1 MNKPATI
8 GVVSLGCPK
17 AGSDT
22 EQILTRLRAEG
33 YDISGSYQ
41 DADLVVV
48 NTCGFIDAAKEE
60 SLQTILQMAEFKK
73 TGRCRGLIV
82 AGCLGQRYQQEL
94 LDEMPEVEV
103 ILGTAAWGRIQEAE
117 AAALEGRRA
126 LFIDSLTT
134 LYDEKTPRIS
144 TMPSYS
150 AYVKVA
156 EGCSNCCTYCVIP
169 SVRGAFRSRPIE
181 SVVEEVRHLA
191 QKGVREINLVA
202 QDTTSYGKD
211 LYGQPNLV
219 ALLKELAV
227 IDGVEWIRLLYCY
240 PRYFTDELIAYMA
253 SEPKIC
259 RYVDLPLQHIHD
271 GVLQA
276 MNRRDRQA
284 DIDLLLQKIRQAMPD
299 VVLRTSFIVGFPGE
313 TEEQFAFLEQWL
325 ETARFDHVGVFTYSQ
340 EEGTAAGAMAE
351 QVPEEV
357 KQERYHRLMALQSK
371 ISEEINRS
379 LEGRELEVIVTG
391 LDETRPEVI
400 LARSYREAP
409 DVDGQIYV
417 ETSGQDG
424 LKVGDSLK
432 VRIAQGFSYDLVAE
446 IVD

>member
-1 MNKPATI
+1 MIKA
-8 GVVSLGCPK
+8 GFVSLGCVK
-17 AGSDT
+17 NLVDT
-22 EQILTRLRAEG
+22 EVMLGLLQDGGVELIDDPAEADIL
-33 YDISGSYQ
+33 
-41 DADLVVV
+41 VV

-94 LDEMPEVEV
+94 LDEMPEVDV
-103 ILGTAAWGRIQEAE
+103 ILGTAAWGRIQEAV

-211 LYGQPNLV
+211 LYGQPNLL

>member
-1 MNKPATI
+1 MIKA
-8 GVVSLGCPK
+8 GFVSLGCVK
-17 AGSDT
+17 NLVDT
-22 EQILTRLRAEG
+22 EVMLGLLQDGGVELIDDPAEADIL
-33 YDISGSYQ
+33 
-41 DADLVVV
+41 VV

-94 LDEMPEVEV
+94 LDEMPEVDV
-103 ILGTAAWGRIQEAE
+103 ILGTAAWGRIQEAV

-259 RYVDLPLQHIHD
+259 HYVDLPLQHIHD

>member
-1 MNKPATI
+1 MIKA
-8 GVVSLGCPK
+8 GFVSLGCVK
-17 AGSDT
+17 NLVDT
-22 EQILTRLRAEG
+22 EVMLGLLQDGGVELIDDPAEADIL
-33 YDISGSYQ
+33 
-41 DADLVVV
+41 VV

-94 LDEMPEVEV
+94 LDEMPEVDV
-103 ILGTAAWGRIQEAE
+103 ILGTAAWGRIQEAV
-117 AAALEGRRA
+117 AVVLEGRRA

-134 LYDEKTPRIS
+134 LYDEKTPRVS

-181 SVVEEVRHLA
+181 SIVAEVRRLA
-191 QKGVREINLVA
+191 GQGVREINLVA

-219 ALLKELAV
+219 ALLKELAAV
-227 IDGVEWIRLLYCY
+227 DGVEWIRLLYCY

-271 GVLQA
+271 TILQA
-276 MNRRDRQA
+276 MNRQDRQA
-284 DIDLLLQKIRQAMPD
+284 DIDKLLQKIRQAMPD

-313 TEEQFAFLEQWL
+313 TEAQFAFLEQWL

-340 EEGTAAGAMAE
+340 EEGTVAGAMEE

-379 LEGRELEVIVTG
+379 LEGRELAVIVTG
-391 LDETRPEVI
+391 MDEERPEVI

-417 ETSGQDG
+417 ETSGQEG

-446 IVD
+446 IVE

>member
-1 MNKPATI
+1 MIKA
-8 GVVSLGCPK
+8 GFVSLGCVK
-17 AGSDT
+17 NLVDT
-22 EQILTRLRAEG
+22 EVMLGLLQDGGVELIDDPAEADIL
-33 YDISGSYQ
+33 
-41 DADLVVV
+41 VV

-94 LDEMPEVEV
+94 LDEMPEVDV
-103 ILGTAAWGRIQEAE
+103 ILGTAAWGRIQEAV
-117 AAALEGRRA
+117 AVALEGRRA

-181 SVVEEVRHLA
+181 SVVEEVRRLA

-219 ALLKELAV
+219 ALLKELAAV
-227 IDGVEWIRLLYCY
+227 EGVEWIRLLYCY

-271 GVLQA
+271 TVLQA

-313 TEEQFAFLEQWL
+313 TEAQFAFLEQWL

-340 EEGTAAGAMAE
+340 EEGTVAGAMAE
-351 QVPEEV
+351 QVPDEV

-417 ETSGQDG
+417 ETSGQEG

>member
-1 MNKPATI
+1 MIKA
-8 GVVSLGCPK
+8 GFVSLGCVK
-17 AGSDT
+17 NLVDT
-22 EQILTRLRAEG
+22 EVMLGLLQDGGVELIGDPAEADIL
-33 YDISGSYQ
+33 
-41 DADLVVV
+41 VV

-60 SLQTILQMAEFKK
+60 SLQTILQMAEYKK

-94 LDEMPEVEV
+94 LDEMPEVDV
-103 ILGTAAWGRIQEAE
+103 ILGTAAWGRIQEAV
-117 AAALEGRRA
+117 AVVMDGRRA
-126 LFIDSLTT
+126 LFIDRLTT

-181 SVVEEVRHLA
+181 SVVEEVRRLA

-219 ALLKELAV
+219 ALLRELAAV
-227 IDGVEWIRLLYCY
+227 EGVEWIRLLYCY

-271 GVLQA
+271 TVLQA

-313 TEEQFAFLEQWL
+313 TEEQFAFLEQWM
-325 ETARFDHVGVFTYSQ
+325 EAARFDHVGVFTYSQ
-340 EEGTAAGAMAE
+340 EEGTVAGAMEE
-351 QVPEEV
+351 QVLDEV

-417 ETSGQDG
+417 ETSGQEG

>member
-1 MNKPATI
+1 MIKA
-8 GVVSLGCPK
+8 GFVSLGCVK
-17 AGSDT
+17 NLVDT
-22 EQILTRLRAEG
+22 EVMLGLLQDGGVELIDDPAEADIL
-33 YDISGSYQ
+33 
-41 DADLVVV
+41 VV

-94 LDEMPEVEV
+94 LDEMPEVDV
-103 ILGTAAWGRIQEAE
+103 ILGTAAWGRIQEAV

-340 EEGTAAGAMAE
+340 EEGTAAGTMAE

>member
-1 MNKPATI
+1 MIKA
-8 GVVSLGCPK
+8 GFVSLGCVK
-17 AGSDT
+17 NLVDT
-22 EQILTRLRAEG
+22 EVMLGLLQDGGVELIDDPAEADIL
-33 YDISGSYQ
+33 
-41 DADLVVV
+41 VV

-94 LDEMPEVEV
+94 LDEMPEVDV
-103 ILGTAAWGRIQEAE
+103 ILGTAAWGRIQEAV

-351 QVPEEV
+351 QVPDEV

-379 LEGRELEVIVTG
+379 LEGRELQVIVTG
-391 LDETRPEVI
+391 LDEERSEVI

>member
-1 MNKPATI
+1 MIKA
-8 GVVSLGCPK
+8 GFVSLGCVK
-17 AGSDT
+17 NLVDT
-22 EQILTRLRAEG
+22 EVMLGLLQDGGVELIDDPAEADIL
-33 YDISGSYQ
+33 
-41 DADLVVV
+41 VV

-94 LDEMPEVEV
+94 LDEMPEVDV
-103 ILGTAAWGRIQEAE
+103 ILGTAAWGRIQEAV

-191 QKGVREINLVA
+191 HKGVREINLVA

-351 QVPEEV
+351 QVPDEV

>member
-1 MNKPATI
+1 MLGLLQDGGVELIDDPAE
-8 GVVSLGCPK
+8 
-17 AGSDT
+17 AD
-22 EQILTRLRAEG
+22 IL
-33 YDISGSYQ
+33 
-41 DADLVVV
+41 VV

-94 LDEMPEVEV
+94 LDEMPEVDV
-103 ILGTAAWGRIQEAE
+103 ILGTAAWGRIQEAV

>member
-1 MNKPATI
+1 MIKA
-8 GVVSLGCPK
+8 GFVSLGCVK
-17 AGSDT
+17 NLVDT
-22 EQILTRLRAEG
+22 EVMLGLLQDGGVELIDDPAEADIL
-33 YDISGSYQ
+33 
-41 DADLVVV
+41 VV

-94 LDEMPEVEV
+94 LDEMPEVDV
-103 ILGTAAWGRIQEAE
+103 ILGTAAWGRIQEAV

>member
-1 MNKPATI
+1 MIKA
-8 GVVSLGCPK
+8 GFVSLGCVK
-17 AGSDT
+17 NLVDT
-22 EQILTRLRAEG
+22 EVMLGLLQDGGVELIDDPAEADIL
-33 YDISGSYQ
+33 
-41 DADLVVV
+41 VV

-94 LDEMPEVEV
+94 LDEMPEVDV
-103 ILGTAAWGRIQEAE
+103 ILGTAAWGRIQEAV

-219 ALLKELAV
+219 ALLTELAV
-227 IDGVEWIRLLYCY
+227 IEGVEWIRLLYCY

-351 QVPEEV
+351 QVPDEV

-371 ISEEINRS
+371 ISEEINLS
-379 LEGRELEVIVTG
+379 LEGRELQVIVTG

>member
-1 MNKPATI
+1 MIKA
-8 GVVSLGCPK
+8 GFVSLGCVK
-17 AGSDT
+17 NLVDT
-22 EQILTRLRAEG
+22 EVMLGLLQDGGVELIDDPAEADIL
-33 YDISGSYQ
+33 
-41 DADLVVV
+41 VV

-94 LDEMPEVEV
+94 LDEMPEVDV
-103 ILGTAAWGRIQEAE
+103 ILGTAAWGRIQEAV

-391 LDETRPEVI
+391 LDETHPEVI

>member
-1 MNKPATI
+1 MIKA
-8 GVVSLGCPK
+8 GFVSLGCVK
-17 AGSDT
+17 NLVDT
-22 EQILTRLRAEG
+22 EVMLGLLQDGGVELIDDPAEADIL
-33 YDISGSYQ
+33 
-41 DADLVVV
+41 VV

-94 LDEMPEVEV
+94 LDEMPEVDV
-103 ILGTAAWGRIQEAE
+103 ILGTAAWGRIQEAV
-117 AAALEGRRA
+117 AVALEGRRA

-181 SVVEEVRHLA
+181 SVVEEVRRLA

-219 ALLKELAV
+219 ALLKELAA
-227 IDGVEWIRLLYCY
+227 IEGVEWIRLLYCY

-271 GVLQA
+271 TVLQA

-313 TEEQFAFLEQWL
+313 TEAQFAFLEQWL

-340 EEGTAAGAMAE
+340 EEGTVAGAMAE
-351 QVPEEV
+351 QVPDEV

-417 ETSGQDG
+417 ETSGQEG
-424 LKVGDSLK
+424 LKVGGSLK

>member
-1 MNKPATI
+1 MIKA
-8 GVVSLGCPK
+8 GFVSLGCVK
-17 AGSDT
+17 NLVDT
-22 EQILTRLRAEG
+22 EVMLGLLQDGGVELIDNPAEADIL
-33 YDISGSYQ
+33 
-41 DADLVVV
+41 VV

-94 LDEMPEVEV
+94 LDEMPEVDV
-103 ILGTAAWGRIQEAE
+103 ILGTAAWGRIQEAV
-117 AAALEGRRA
+117 AVVLEGRRA

-134 LYDEKTPRIS
+134 LYDEKTPRVS

-181 SVVEEVRHLA
+181 SIVEEVRRLA
-191 QKGVREINLVA
+191 GQGVREINLVA

-219 ALLKELAV
+219 ALLKELAAV
-227 IDGVEWIRLLYCY
+227 DGVEWIRLLYCY

-271 GVLQA
+271 TILQA

-284 DIDLLLQKIRQAMPD
+284 DIDMLLQKIRQAMPD
-299 VVLRTSFIVGFPGE
+299 VVLRTSVIVGFPGE
-313 TEEQFAFLEQWL
+313 TEAQFAFLEQWL
-325 ETARFDHVGVFTYSQ
+325 EKARFDHVGVFTYSQ
-340 EEGTAAGAMAE
+340 EEGTVAGSMEA

-379 LEGRELEVIVTG
+379 LEGRELAVIVTG
-391 LDETRPEVI
+391 LDEERPEVI

-417 ETSGQDG
+417 ETSGQEG
-424 LKVGDSLK
+424 LKVGDSLN

-446 IVD
+446 IVE

>member
-1 MNKPATI
+1 MIKA
-8 GVVSLGCPK
+8 GFVSLGCVK
-17 AGSDT
+17 NLVDT
-22 EQILTRLRAEG
+22 EVMLGLLQDGGVELIDDPAEADIL
-33 YDISGSYQ
+33 
-41 DADLVVV
+41 VV

-60 SLQTILQMAEFKK
+60 SLQTILQMAEYKK

-94 LDEMPEVEV
+94 LDEMPEVDV
-103 ILGTAAWGRIQEAE
+103 ILGTAAWGRIQEAV
-117 AAALEGRRA
+117 AVVMDGRRA

-181 SVVEEVRHLA
+181 SVVEEVRRLA

-219 ALLKELAV
+219 ALLRELAAV
-227 IDGVEWIRLLYCY
+227 EGVEWIRLLYCY

-271 GVLQA
+271 TVLQA

-313 TEEQFAFLEQWL
+313 TEEQFAFLEQWM

-340 EEGTAAGAMAE
+340 EEGTVAGAMEE
-351 QVPEEV
+351 QVLDEV

-417 ETSGQDG
+417 ETSGQEG

>member
-1 MNKPATI
+1 MIKA
-8 GVVSLGCPK
+8 GFVSLGCVK
-17 AGSDT
+17 NLVDT
-22 EQILTRLRAEG
+22 EVMLGLLQDGGVELIDDPAEADIL
-33 YDISGSYQ
+33 
-41 DADLVVV
+41 VV

-94 LDEMPEVEV
+94 LDEMPEVDV
-103 ILGTAAWGRIQEAE
+103 ILGTAAWGRIQEAV

-191 QKGVREINLVA
+191 HKGVREINLVA

-219 ALLKELAV
+219 ALLTELAV
-227 IDGVEWIRLLYCY
+227 IEGVEWIRLLYCY

-351 QVPEEV
+351 QVPDEV

-379 LEGRELEVIVTG
+379 LEGRELQVIVTG

>member
-1 MNKPATI
+1 MIKA
-8 GVVSLGCPK
+8 GFVSLGCVK
-17 AGSDT
+17 NLVDT
-22 EQILTRLRAEG
+22 EVMLGLLQDGGVELIDDPAEADIL
-33 YDISGSYQ
+33 
-41 DADLVVV
+41 VV

-94 LDEMPEVEV
+94 LDEMPEVDV
-103 ILGTAAWGRIQEAE
+103 ILGTAAWGRIQEAV

-191 QKGVREINLVA
+191 HKGVREINLVA

-325 ETARFDHVGVFTYSQ
+325 ETARLDHVGVFTYSQ

>member
-1 MNKPATI
+1 MIKA
-8 GVVSLGCPK
+8 GFVSLGCVK
-17 AGSDT
+17 NLVDT
-22 EQILTRLRAEG
+22 EVMLGLLQDGGVELIDDPAEADIL
-33 YDISGSYQ
+33 
-41 DADLVVV
+41 VV

-94 LDEMPEVEV
+94 LDEMPEVDV
-103 ILGTAAWGRIQEAE
+103 ILGTAAWGRIQEAV

-191 QKGVREINLVA
+191 HKGVREINLVA

-219 ALLKELAV
+219 ALLTELAA
-227 IDGVEWIRLLYCY
+227 IEGVEWIRLLYCY

-351 QVPEEV
+351 QVPDEV

>member
-1 MNKPATI
+1 MIKA
-8 GVVSLGCPK
+8 GFVSLGCVK
-17 AGSDT
+17 NLVDT
-22 EQILTRLRAEG
+22 EVMLGLLQDGGVELIDDPAEADIL
-33 YDISGSYQ
+33 
-41 DADLVVV
+41 VV

-94 LDEMPEVEV
+94 LDEMPEVDV
-103 ILGTAAWGRIQEAE
+103 ILGTAAWGRIQEAV

-219 ALLKELAV
+219 ALLTELAV
-227 IDGVEWIRLLYCY
+227 IEGVEWIRLLYCY

-351 QVPEEV
+351 QVPDEV

-379 LEGRELEVIVTG
+379 LEGRELQVIVTG
-391 LDETRPEVI
+391 LDEERSEVI

>member
-1 MNKPATI
+1 MIKA
-8 GVVSLGCPK
+8 GFVSLGCVK
-17 AGSDT
+17 NLVDT
-22 EQILTRLRAEG
+22 EVMLGLLQDGGVELIDDPAEADIL
-33 YDISGSYQ
+33 
-41 DADLVVV
+41 VV

-94 LDEMPEVEV
+94 LDEMPEVDV
-103 ILGTAAWGRIQEAE
+103 ILGTAAWGRIQEAV

-219 ALLKELAV
+219 ALLTELAV
-227 IDGVEWIRLLYCY
+227 IEGVEWIRLLYCY

-379 LEGRELEVIVTG
+379 LEGRELQVIVTG

>member
-1 MNKPATI
+1 MIKA
-8 GVVSLGCPK
+8 GFVSLGCVK
-17 AGSDT
+17 NLVDT
-22 EQILTRLRAEG
+22 EVMLGLLQDGGVELIDDPAEADIL
-33 YDISGSYQ
+33 
-41 DADLVVV
+41 VV

-94 LDEMPEVEV
+94 LDEMPEVDV
-103 ILGTAAWGRIQEAE
+103 ILGTAAWGRIQEAV

-219 ALLKELAV
+219 ALLKEMAV
-227 IDGVEWIRLLYCY
+227 IEGVEWIRLLYCY

-351 QVPEEV
+351 QVPDEV

>member
-1 MNKPATI
+1 MIKA
-8 GVVSLGCPK
+8 GFVSLGCVK
-17 AGSDT
+17 NLVDT
-22 EQILTRLRAEG
+22 EVMLGLLQDGGVELIDDPAEADIL
-33 YDISGSYQ
+33 
-41 DADLVVV
+41 VV

-94 LDEMPEVEV
+94 LDEMPEVDV
-103 ILGTAAWGRIQEAE
+103 ILGTAAWGRIQEAV

-351 QVPEEV
+351 QVPDEV

>member
-1 MNKPATI
+1 MIKA
-8 GVVSLGCPK
+8 GFVSLGCVK
-17 AGSDT
+17 NLVDT
-22 EQILTRLRAEG
+22 EVMLGLLQDGGVELIDNPAEADIL
-33 YDISGSYQ
+33 
-41 DADLVVV
+41 VV

-82 AGCLGQRYQQEL
+82 AGCLGQRYQQDL
-94 LDEMPEVEV
+94 LDEMPEVDV
-103 ILGTAAWGRIQEAE
+103 ILGTAAWGRIQEAV

-181 SVVEEVRHLA
+181 SIVEEVRRLA

-211 LYGQPNLV
+211 IYGQPNLV
-219 ALLKELAV
+219 ALLKELAA

-271 GVLQA
+271 TVLQA

-284 DIDLLLQKIRQAMPD
+284 DIDTLLQKIRQAMPD

-313 TEEQFAFLEQWL
+313 TEAQFAFLEQWL

-340 EEGTAAGAMAE
+340 EDGTVAGAMEE

-379 LEGRELEVIVTG
+379 LEGRELTVIVTG
-391 LDETRPEVI
+391 LDEARPEVI

-417 ETSGQDG
+417 ETAGQGG
-424 LKVGDSLK
+424 LKVGDTLK

>member
-1 MNKPATI
+1 MIKA
-8 GVVSLGCPK
+8 GFVSLGCVK
-17 AGSDT
+17 NLVDT
-22 EQILTRLRAEG
+22 EVMLGLLQDGGVELIDDPAEADIL
-33 YDISGSYQ
+33 
-41 DADLVVV
+41 VV

-94 LDEMPEVEV
+94 LDEMPEVDV
-103 ILGTAAWGRIQEAE
+103 ILGTAAWGRIQEAV

-219 ALLKELAV
+219 ALLTELAA
-227 IDGVEWIRLLYCY
+227 IEGVEWIRLLYCY

-351 QVPEEV
+351 QVPDEV

-379 LEGRELEVIVTG
+379 LEGRELQVIVTG
-391 LDETRPEVI
+391 LDEERSEVI
-400 LARSYREAP
+400 LARSYRGAP

>member
-1 MNKPATI
+1 MIKA
-8 GVVSLGCPK
+8 GFVSLGCVK
-17 AGSDT
+17 NLVDT
-22 EQILTRLRAEG
+22 EVMLGLLQDGGVELIDDPAEADIL
-33 YDISGSYQ
+33 
-41 DADLVVV
+41 VV

-94 LDEMPEVEV
+94 LDEMPEVDV
-103 ILGTAAWGRIQEAE
+103 ILGTAAWGRIQEAV

-219 ALLKELAV
+219 ALLTELAA
-227 IDGVEWIRLLYCY
+227 IEGVEWIRLLYCY

>member
-1 MNKPATI
+1 MIKA
-8 GVVSLGCPK
+8 GFVSLGCVK
-17 AGSDT
+17 NLVDT
-22 EQILTRLRAEG
+22 EVMLGLLQDGGVELIDDPAEADIL
-33 YDISGSYQ
+33 
-41 DADLVVV
+41 VV

-94 LDEMPEVEV
+94 LDEMPEVDV
-103 ILGTAAWGRIQEAE
+103 ILGTAAWGRIQEAV

-351 QVPEEV
+351 QVQDEV

-379 LEGRELEVIVTG
+379 LEGRELQVIVTG
-391 LDETRPEVI
+391 LDEERSEVI

>member
-1 MNKPATI
+1 MIKA
-8 GVVSLGCPK
+8 GFVSLGCVK
-17 AGSDT
+17 NLVDT
-22 EQILTRLRAEG
+22 EVMLGLLQDGGVELIDDPAEADIL
-33 YDISGSYQ
+33 
-41 DADLVVV
+41 VV

-94 LDEMPEVEV
+94 LDEMPEVDV
-103 ILGTAAWGRIQEAE
+103 ILGTAAWGRIQEAV

-219 ALLKELAV
+219 ALLTELAA
-227 IDGVEWIRLLYCY
+227 IEGVEWIRLLYCY

-351 QVPEEV
+351 QVQDEV

-379 LEGRELEVIVTG
+379 LEGRELQVIVTG
-391 LDETRPEVI
+391 LDEERSEVI

>member
-1 MNKPATI
+1 MIKA
-8 GVVSLGCPK
+8 GFVSLGCVK
-17 AGSDT
+17 NLVDT
-22 EQILTRLRAEG
+22 EVMLGLLQDGGVELIDDPAEADIL
-33 YDISGSYQ
+33 
-41 DADLVVV
+41 VV

-94 LDEMPEVEV
+94 LDEMPEVDV
-103 ILGTAAWGRIQEAE
+103 ILGTAAWGRIQEAV

-191 QKGVREINLVA
+191 HKGVREINLVA

-219 ALLKELAV
+219 ALLTELAV
-227 IDGVEWIRLLYCY
+227 IEGVEWIRLLYCY

-351 QVPEEV
+351 QVPDEV

>member
-1 MNKPATI
+1 MKA
-8 GVVSLGCPK
+8 GFVSLGCVK
-17 AGSDT
+17 NLVDT
-22 EQILTRLRAEG
+22 EVMLGLLQDGGVELIDDPAEADIL
-33 YDISGSYQ
+33 
-41 DADLVVV
+41 VV

-94 LDEMPEVEV
+94 LDEMPEVDV
-103 ILGTAAWGRIQEAE
+103 ILGTAAWGRIQEAV

-351 QVPEEV
+351 QVPDEV

-379 LEGRELEVIVTG
+379 LEGRELQVIVTG

>member
-1 MNKPATI
+1 MIKA
-8 GVVSLGCPK
+8 GFVSLGCVK
-17 AGSDT
+17 NLVDT
-22 EQILTRLRAEG
+22 EVMLGLLQDGGVELIDDPAEADIL
-33 YDISGSYQ
+33 
-41 DADLVVV
+41 VV

-94 LDEMPEVEV
+94 LDEMPEVDV
-103 ILGTAAWGRIQEAE
+103 ILGTAAWGRIQEAV

-150 AYVKVA
+150 AYVTVA

-446 IVD
+446 IVG

>member
-1 MNKPATI
+1 MIKA
-8 GVVSLGCPK
+8 GFVSLGCVK
-17 AGSDT
+17 NLVDT
-22 EQILTRLRAEG
+22 EVMLGLLQDGGVELIDNPAEADIL
-33 YDISGSYQ
+33 
-41 DADLVVV
+41 VV

-94 LDEMPEVEV
+94 LDEMPEVDV
-103 ILGTAAWGRIQEAE
+103 ILGTAAWGRIQEAV
-117 AAALEGRRA
+117 AVVLEGRRA

-134 LYDEKTPRIS
+134 LYDEKTPRVS

-181 SVVEEVRHLA
+181 SIVAEVRRLA
-191 QKGVREINLVA
+191 GQGVREINLVA

-219 ALLKELAV
+219 ALLKELAAV
-227 IDGVEWIRLLYCY
+227 DGVEWIRLLYCY

-271 GVLQA
+271 TILQA

-284 DIDLLLQKIRQAMPD
+284 DIDMLLQKIRQAMPD

-313 TEEQFAFLEQWL
+313 TEAQFAFLEQWL

-340 EEGTAAGAMAE
+340 EEGTVAGAMEE

-379 LEGRELEVIVTG
+379 LEGRELAVIVTG
-391 LDETRPEVI
+391 MDEERPEVI

-417 ETSGQDG
+417 ETSGQEG

-446 IVD
+446 IVE

>member
-1 MNKPATI
+1 MIKA
-8 GVVSLGCPK
+8 GFVSLGCVK
-17 AGSDT
+17 NLVDT
-22 EQILTRLRAEG
+22 EVMLGLLQDGGVELIDDPAEADIL
-33 YDISGSYQ
+33 
-41 DADLVVV
+41 VV

-94 LDEMPEVEV
+94 LDEMPEVDV
-103 ILGTAAWGRIQEAE
+103 ILGTAAWGRIQEAV

-340 EEGTAAGAMAE
+340 EEGTVAGAMAE
-351 QVPEEV
+351 QVQDEV

-379 LEGRELEVIVTG
+379 LEGRELQVIVTG
-391 LDETRPEVI
+391 LDEERSEVI

>member
-1 MNKPATI
+1 MIKA
-8 GVVSLGCPK
+8 GFVSLGCVK
-17 AGSDT
+17 NLVDT
-22 EQILTRLRAEG
+22 EVMLGLLQDGGVELIDDPAEADIL
-33 YDISGSYQ
+33 
-41 DADLVVV
+41 VV

-60 SLQTILQMAEFKK
+60 SLQTILQMAEYKK

-94 LDEMPEVEV
+94 LDEMPEVDV
-103 ILGTAAWGRIQEAE
+103 ILGTAAWGRIQEAV
-117 AAALEGRRA
+117 AVVMDGRRA

-181 SVVEEVRHLA
+181 SVVEEVRRLA

-219 ALLKELAV
+219 ALLRELAAV
-227 IDGVEWIRLLYCY
+227 EGVEWIRLLYCY

-271 GVLQA
+271 TVLQA

-313 TEEQFAFLEQWL
+313 TEEQFAFLEQWM
-325 ETARFDHVGVFTYSQ
+325 EAARFDHVGVFTYSQ
-340 EEGTAAGAMAE
+340 EEGTVAGAMEE
-351 QVPEEV
+351 QVPDEV

-417 ETSGQDG
+417 ETSGQEG

>member
-1 MNKPATI
+1 MIKA
-8 GVVSLGCPK
+8 GFVSLGCVK
-17 AGSDT
+17 NLVDT
-22 EQILTRLRAEG
+22 EVMLGLLQDGGVELIDDPAEADIL
-33 YDISGSYQ
+33 
-41 DADLVVV
+41 VV

-94 LDEMPEVEV
+94 LEEMPEVDV
-103 ILGTAAWGRIQEAE
+103 ILGTAAWGRIQEAV

-191 QKGVREINLVA
+191 HKGVREINLVA

-219 ALLKELAV
+219 ALLTELAA
-227 IDGVEWIRLLYCY
+227 IEGVEWIRLLYCY

-351 QVPEEV
+351 QVPDEV

-379 LEGRELEVIVTG
+379 LEGRELQVIVT
-391 LDETRPEVI
+391 
-400 LARSYREAP
+400 
-409 DVDGQIYV
+409 
-417 ETSGQDG
+417 
-424 LKVGDSLK
+424 
-432 VRIAQGFSYDLVAE
+432 
-446 IVD
+446 

>member
-1 MNKPATI
+1 MIKA
-8 GVVSLGCPK
+8 GFVSLGCVK
-17 AGSDT
+17 NLVDT
-22 EQILTRLRAEG
+22 EVMLGLLQDGGVELIDDPAEADIL
-33 YDISGSYQ
+33 
-41 DADLVVV
+41 VV

-94 LDEMPEVEV
+94 LDEMPEVDV
-103 ILGTAAWGRIQEAE
+103 ILGTAAWGRIQEAV

-191 QKGVREINLVA
+191 HKGVREINLVA

-219 ALLKELAV
+219 ALLTELAA
-227 IDGVEWIRLLYCY
+227 IEGVEWIRLLYCY

-351 QVPEEV
+351 QVPDEV

-379 LEGRELEVIVTG
+379 LEGRELQVIVTG
-391 LDETRPEVI
+391 LDEERSEVI

>member
-1 MNKPATI
+1 MIKA
-8 GVVSLGCPK
+8 GFVSLGCVK
-17 AGSDT
+17 NLVDT
-22 EQILTRLRAEG
+22 EVMLGLLQDGGVELIDDPAEADIL
-33 YDISGSYQ
+33 
-41 DADLVVV
+41 VV

-94 LDEMPEVEV
+94 LDEMPEVDV
-103 ILGTAAWGRIQEAE
+103 ILGTAAWGRIQEAV

-191 QKGVREINLVA
+191 HKGVREINLVA

-351 QVPEEV
+351 QVQDEV

-379 LEGRELEVIVTG
+379 LEGRELQVIVTG
-391 LDETRPEVI
+391 LDEERSEVI

>member
-1 MNKPATI
+1 MIKA
-8 GVVSLGCPK
+8 GFVSLGCVK
-17 AGSDT
+17 NLVDT
-22 EQILTRLRAEG
+22 EVMLGLLQDGGVELIDDPAEADIL
-33 YDISGSYQ
+33 
-41 DADLVVV
+41 VV

-94 LDEMPEVEV
+94 LDEMPEVDV
-103 ILGTAAWGRIQEAE
+103 ILGTAAWGRIQEAV

-191 QKGVREINLVA
+191 HKGVREINLVA

-432 VRIAQGFSYDLVAE
+432 VRIARGFSYDLVAE